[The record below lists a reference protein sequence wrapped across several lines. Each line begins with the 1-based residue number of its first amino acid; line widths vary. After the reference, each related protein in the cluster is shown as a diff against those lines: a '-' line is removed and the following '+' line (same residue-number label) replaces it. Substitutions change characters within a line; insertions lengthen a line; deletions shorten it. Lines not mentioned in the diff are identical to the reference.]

1 MAQISAD
8 TSTKRA
14 GTSLAFLGVDNLAH
28 ARLGGG
34 DSARPLRVL
43 MVEAFYGDR
52 RYRFRGLGL
61 PQLAA
66 TLRRGFGDENVEIA
80 YCDEEYDK
88 NIRVFR
94 PDIVCVTS
102 MTSSYELAKEAC
114 RAAKRRGCATI
125 IGGTHVTLV
134 PENLTEHMDVG
145 VIGEGEQALLELVD
159 HWLRNDGGWNKEA
172 LRPMLGLVFHDDD
185 GKLVKTADRPKIR
198 SLDELPFSSRD
209 IFPKG
214 AFEPYVMTARG
225 CPYKCTFCS
234 SSFYWNTLRSV
245 SPEYA
250 VAEMEQVVN
259 ETGCTEL
266 WIMDD
271 LFIANRRRVQQIAG
285 LFRERG
291 LHRRVQVIVAGAK
304 VNHISEE
311 LLDALQ
317 AMNVVTMAYGIE
329 SGNEKSLKYLKGDM
343 NTMEE
348 NVQAIKMTRRRGMVC
363 YGYMIVGQPTETWED
378 AMETLRFAKEHL
390 DQHYRVSLITPLPG
404 TPIWQEAKSKGLVH
418 ENMDW
423 SVMNYNYNWDVDRA
437 VLISDHIS
445 RDEFKEINRLA
456 LKHQN
461 KNILRQTAA
470 KVLSEPRWALSEL
483 KRLVRHQL
491 PE

>member
-1 MAQISAD
+1 M
-8 TSTKRA
+8 
-14 GTSLAFLGVDNLAH
+14 AFLGLENLAD
-28 ARLGGG
+28 ARLNGG
-34 DSARPLRVL
+34 DAARPLRVL
-43 MVEAFYGDR
+43 LIEAFYGDE

-66 TLRRGFGDENVEIA
+66 VLRRGFGDESVEIA
-80 YCDEEYDK
+80 YCDEEYDR
-88 NIRVFR
+88 NIREFA
-94 PDIVCVTS
+94 PDIVGITA
-102 MTSSYELAKEAC
+102 MTSSYELAKEAA
-114 RAAKRRGCATI
+114 RSAKRWGCATI
-125 IGGTHVTLV
+125 IGGTHITLV
-134 PENLTEHMDVG
+134 PDNLTDDMDIG
-145 VIGEGEQALLELVD
+145 VVGEGEQAILELVD
-159 HWLRNDGGWNKEA
+159 HWLRHDGEWNREK
-172 LRPMLGLVFHDDD
+172 LRDTLGIVFRDDS
-185 GKLVKTADRPKIR
+185 GALVKTADRPKLR
-198 SLDELPFSSRD
+198 KLDELPFSARD

-214 AFEPYVMTARG
+214 LFEPYVMTARG
-225 CPYKCTFCS
+225 CPYKCSFCS

-250 VAEMEQVVN
+250 IDEMEQVVN
-259 ETGCTEL
+259 ETGCEEL

-291 LHRRVQVIVAGAK
+291 LHRRVKVIVAGAK
-304 VNHISEE
+304 VNHITEE

-343 NTMEE
+343 NTLED
-348 NVQAIKMTRRRGMVC
+348 NVRAIKMTRRRGMIC
-363 YGYMIVGQPTETWED
+363 YGYMIVGQPSETWDD
-378 AMETLRFAKEHL
+378 AMETMRFAREHL
-390 DQHYRVSLITPLPG
+390 DQHYRISLITPLPG
-404 TPIWQEAKSKGLVH
+404 TPVWEAAKMKGLVH

-437 VLISDHIS
+437 VLISDHLS

-461 KNILRQTAA
+461 KGILKTTA
-470 KVLSEPRWALSEL
+470 KRYLQNPREIVRKIVGEPVSLMRDSV
-483 KRLVRHQL
+483 RLLARHL